1 LLNDL
6 TCHSLRYNLHMA
18 IRRPS
23 PPPSGKV
30 ERVRPVRSTGEM
42 DKHHLQYKIGTVEDV
57 IGDEVVVRFGEVV
70 VQVPAQWLLPVG

>member
-1 LLNDL
+1 MLIDL
-6 TCHSLRYNLHMA
+6 SCLPYAIISYMA

-23 PPPSGKV
+23 PPPPGKV

-42 DKHHLQYKIGTVEDV
+42 DKHHLQYKIGMVEDV